1 MLERK
6 MSRFGIMQQLDVVI
20 CKDAEDAVSQGF
32 LYTPENFTPVEID
45 KVVVVRN
52 GTEAGHSTVD
62 LVLKDE
68 DGKQFVVM
76 VTGNLLKSI
85 PC

>member
-1 MLERK
+1 VSK
-6 MSRFGIMQQLDVVI
+6 FGVMNHLDVVI
-20 CKDAEDAVSQGF
+20 CKDAADAVEKGF
-32 LYTPENFTPVEID
+32 VYEPDKFAPVEID
-45 KVVVVRN
+45 KVVVVRS
-52 GTEAGHSTVD
+52 GTERGNATVD
-62 LVLKDE
+62 LILKDK